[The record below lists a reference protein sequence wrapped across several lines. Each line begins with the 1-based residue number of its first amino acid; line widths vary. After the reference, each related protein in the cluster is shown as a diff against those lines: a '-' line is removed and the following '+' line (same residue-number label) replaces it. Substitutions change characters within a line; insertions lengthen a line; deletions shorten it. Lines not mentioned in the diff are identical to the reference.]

1 MDKRNQHQARPGPHE
16 PVEYAGDGTPID
28 LEISAQDALSE
39 FELGFRQAETPVERV
54 IDGLIGFVGVAILGG
69 ITLLIFGNATTRYIF
84 NFTVIW
90 ADELIVAL
98 MPWLAMCGVY
108 LSIRQRELIRIEYFM
123 DMMPPRLRRSVDIF
137 ASVFSAAAFCY
148 VAVGGFNQL
157 KLFGNDT
164 TLYLD
169 LPTSWFTSALF
180 IGAILV
186 VLAFIVEGG
195 RLLAAKA

>member
-1 MDKRNQHQARPGPHE
+1 MAQHNHTATGPGPHE
-16 PVEYAGDGTPID
+16 PAEYAGDGTPID
-28 LEISAQDALSE
+28 TEASPHDALSE
-39 FELGFRQAETPVERV
+39 FELGFHEAETPVERV
-54 IDGLIGFVGVAILGG
+54 IDGVIGFVGVAILAGM
-69 ITLLIFGNATTRYIF
+69 TLLIFGNATTRYLF

-90 ADELIVAL
+90 ADELVVAV

-108 LSIRQRELIRIEYFM
+108 LSIRQRQLIRIEYFTEM
-123 DMMPPRLRRSVDIF
+123 LPAGLRRALDIF
-137 ASVFSAAAFCY
+137 ANVFAAATFCY

-157 KLFGNDT
+157 KLFGSDT

-186 VLAFIVEGG
+186 ILAFLVEGG
-195 RLLAAKA
+195 RLLARRA